1 MAPRGGGDG
10 WGIVV
15 VAEQVQRAAGKGME
29 GRTLWRAG
37 QGEEGMEQ
45 LGCVGLQRVG
55 DFDLRHCLV
64 TKRMR

>member
-1 MAPRGGGDG
+1 M
-10 WGIVV
+10 
-15 VAEQVQRAAGKGME
+15 VAEQVQRAPGMGME

-37 QGEEGMEQ
+37 RGEEGREQ

-64 TKRMR
+64 TIRMR